1 MTGQAGTLTT
11 RSCFKVGF
19 ATAGQHDTQKSFEL
33 VAYAPTNPSPQ
44 DHLVVVG
51 GDSEVRVAAQLARGG
66 VEPRAMTT
74 HTDRSFLWDA
84 HKINGAGVLILM
96 LKVFLFMLA
105 TSMGT
110 QGKARFA

>member
-1 MTGQAGTLTT
+1 
-11 RSCFKVGF
+11 
-19 ATAGQHDTQKSFEL
+19 
-33 VAYAPTNPSPQ
+33 
-44 DHLVVVG
+44 
-51 GDSEVRVAAQLARGG
+51 
-66 VEPRAMTT
+66 MTT